1 MLLPTLEWLVALLIL
16 ETLSEECCL
25 RIRRS
30 VGWAAPGPAHE
41 WRQCQ
46 NHLGNLINGINHAIL
61 KKHLRKPALRQS
73 LIPWMYYVFQ
83 ILVSCD
89 EIKIWDG
96 SNFSFSNLSQ
106 CKLLGYSVLWV
117 TLMVTSA
124 LTQSTKVS
132 LERPGVFVCGA
143 CLSPLQLSSGVL
155 MTPLMAAWAAAFCFF
170 RSSIVFLNS
179 FSSESLNNE
188 KKHIWW
194 YMGEELQRSCFSIQ
208 VFGSS

>member
-1 MLLPTLEWLVALLIL
+1 MLLPTLEWLVALLML

-30 VGWAAPGPAHE
+30 VGWAAPGPAYE

-61 KKHLRKPALRQS
+61 KKHLGKPALRQS

-89 EIKIWDG
+89 EIKIWDA
-96 SNFSFSNLSQ
+96 SNLSFSNLSQ

-124 LTQSTKVS
+124 ITQRTEAHWRDLESLYVVLVS
-132 LERPGVFVCGA
+132 YLCSWVQVCWWLHWWQPEQQRFVSSGV
-143 CLSPLQLSSGVL
+143 QLSSLTHSVL
-155 MTPLMAAWAAAFCFF
+155 SPWIMKK
-170 RSSIVFLNS
+170 NS
-179 FSSESLNNE
+179 
-188 KKHIWW
+188 WQ
-194 YMGEELQRSCFSIQ
+194 YMGGLQRSCFSI
-208 VFGSS
+208 